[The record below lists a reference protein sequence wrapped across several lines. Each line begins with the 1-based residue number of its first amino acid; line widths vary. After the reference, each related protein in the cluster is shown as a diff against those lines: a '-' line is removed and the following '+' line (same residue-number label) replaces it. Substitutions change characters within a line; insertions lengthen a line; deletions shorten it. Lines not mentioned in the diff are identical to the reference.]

1 MNSEGIAIAGDPPP
15 PPGSEKSTNE
25 DAIQNDPG
33 LLVDLWISKITRV
46 LKLIAKVAI
55 GSVAVVVLYLM
66 YDNFKPNT
74 LAGRGSE
81 VSEAILNDDLPKF
94 NTFAYGDTGIDL
106 FEWYGF
112 MRPNLD
118 ELRKRVSEKEMGYK
132 VTVKSEDS
140 ADHSAEITLR
150 LGAKNELSRR
160 EITTDEE
167 LTGQLKQYMDL
178 RTFWKV
184 DNFGRWWLDGSQTLR
199 GPTSAK

>member
-55 GSVAVVVLYLM
+55 GSVAAVVLYLM